1 MTLPIR
7 LPYCSSGRP
16 QTMPKRLAITLRA
29 AIVAASLAAV
39 AAPAPV
45 LLAQVTQSS
54 TAAAQ
59 TTPAVVKHTVKRG
72 DTLWDIAKF
81 YLKDPF
87 RWPEVFH
94 ANTDIVKNPH
104 WIYPGQV
111 LTIDGSAVKPEVAA
125 NVEPNGFVVAQIQT
139 RAQSPTVFGSSD
151 EAAQEQMRAA
161 SSLPPVLTVRPGEY
175 EAAPYM
181 AAGDKPIVAG
191 LVVGPV
197 DVPALGLSS
206 DAGYRTFDRIY
217 VSAPAGSSYRLG
229 DKVIVAK
236 TTAFVTDVGLV
247 VEPTGVLRI
256 DSLAAGGRAIGVI
269 IKQFGAINAGQSLVP
284 PGQSFEST
292 TVRPVAGSYP
302 VSAKLVWVEG
312 SPRLPS
318 VQNYVILGA
327 GESNGLRLGD
337 QFTLFDDGRL
347 SDGTAAPLVSTAK
360 ITVVRVTPFG
370 TTGIVVHQT
379 QPEIRV
385 GMPSRLTAKM
395 P

>member
-1 MTLPIR
+1 
-7 LPYCSSGRP
+7 
-16 QTMPKRLAITLRA
+16 MPKRLAITLRA
-29 AIVAASLAAV
+29 AIVAASFAAV

-45 LLAQVTQSS
+45 LLAQVTQPS

-111 LTIDGSAVKPEVAA
+111 LAIDGSAVKPEVVAT
-125 NVEPNGFVVAQIQT
+125 VDSSGFVVAQIQT
-139 RAQSPTVFGSSD
+139 RAQSPTVFASAD
-151 EAAQEQMRAA
+151 EAAHEKMVAA
-161 SSLPPVLTVRPGEY
+161 STLPPVLTVRPGEY

-181 AAGDKPIVAG
+181 VAGDKPIVAG
-191 LVVGPV
+191 LVIGPV
-197 DVPALGLSS
+197 DVPALGLAS
-206 DAGYRTFDRIY
+206 DAGYRSFDRIY
-217 VSAPAGSSYRLG
+217 ISAPAGTSYRQG
-229 DKVIVAK
+229 DRVIVAK
-236 TTAFVTDVGLV
+236 TTAMVTDVGRV
-247 VEPTGVLRI
+247 VEPTGVMRI
-256 DSLAAGGRAIGVI
+256 DSIGAGGRAIGVI
-269 IKQFGAINAGQSLVP
+269 IKQFGAISAGQSLVP
-284 PGQSFEST
+284 LGQSFEST

-302 VSAKLVWVEG
+302 VTAKLIWIEG
-312 SPRLPS
+312 SPKLPS
-318 VQNYVILGA
+318 VQSYVILGA
-327 GESNGLRLGD
+327 GASQGLRLGD

-360 ITVVRVTPFG
+360 ITIVRVTPFG
-370 TTGIVVHQT
+370 ATGIVVHQT

>member
-1 MTLPIR
+1 
-7 LPYCSSGRP
+7 
-16 QTMPKRLAITLRA
+16 MPKRLAIALRA
-29 AIVAASLAAV
+29 AITAASLVTV
-39 AAPAPV
+39 AAPTLV
-45 LLAQVTQSS
+45 AQGSTAS
-54 TAAAQ
+54 TAAAAR

-125 NVEPNGFVVAQIQT
+125 SVDSTGFVVAQIQT
-139 RAQSPTVFGSSD
+139 RAQQPTVFATAD
-151 EAAQEQMRAA
+151 QAAHEQLMAA
-161 SSLPPVLTVRPGEY
+161 NTLPPALTVRPGEY

-181 AAGDKPIVAG
+181 VADRSPLVAG
-191 LVVGPV
+191 LIIGPV

-217 VSAPAGSSYRLG
+217 VSAPAGTSYQIGDRL
-229 DKVIVAK
+229 VAARA
-236 TTAFVTDVGLV
+236 TATVTDVGRV
-247 VEPTGVLRI
+247 VEPTGVVRV
-256 DSLAAGGRAIGVI
+256 DSVGSGGRAIGVI
-269 IKQFGAINAGQSLVP
+269 LKQYSAINAGQVLVP

-292 TVRPVAGSYP
+292 TVRPVVGSYP
-302 VSAKLVWVEG
+302 VTAKLLWIQG

-318 VQNYVILGA
+318 VQSYLILSA
-327 GESNGLRLGD
+327 GESNGLKLGD
-337 QFTLFDDGRL
+337 QFTLFDDGRF
-347 SDGTAAPLVSTAK
+347 SDGSQAPLVSTAT
-360 ITVVRVTPFG
+360 ITIVRVTPYG
-370 TTGIVVHQT
+370 ATGIVVHQT

-385 GMPSRLTAKM
+385 GMPSRLTARM

>member
-1 MTLPIR
+1 
-7 LPYCSSGRP
+7 
-16 QTMPKRLAITLRA
+16 MPKRLAITLRA
-29 AIVAASLAAV
+29 AIVAAALTAV

-45 LLAQVTQSS
+45 LLAQATQSS
-54 TAAAQ
+54 TA
-59 TTPAVVKHTVKRG
+59 TVTSTPAVVKHTVKRG

-111 LTIDGSAVKPEVAA
+111 LAIDGSAVKPEVAA
-125 NVEPNGFVVAQIQT
+125 NVDGNGFVVAQIQT
-139 RAQSPTVFGSSD
+139 RAQSSTVFGSGD
-151 EAAQEQMRAA
+151 EAVREQMRAA

-181 AAGDKPIVAG
+181 VDGDKPLVAG
-191 LVVGPV
+191 LVIGPV
-197 DVPALGLSS
+197 DIPALGLSS

-217 VSAPAGSSYRLG
+217 VSAPAGTSYRLG

-236 TTAFVTDVGLV
+236 TSATVTDVGRV
-247 VEPTGVLRI
+247 VEPSGVVRI

-284 PGQSFEST
+284 LGQSFEST
-292 TVRPVAGSYP
+292 TVRPVTGSYP
-302 VSAKLVWVEG
+302 VSAKLVWLQG

-318 VQNYVILGA
+318 VQSYVILGA
-327 GESNGLRLGD
+327 GESTGLRLGD

-347 SDGTAAPLVSTAK
+347 ADGTAAPLVSTAQ

-370 TTGIVVHQT
+370 ATGMVVHQT